1 LQLHTREWGSGDKV
15 AVLVHGMMG
24 DSRQFWEV
32 GPALAD
38 RGFRAIAVDLPGHGR
53 SGQCFSG
60 GLAAYAAS
68 VVESVPSAPA
78 LAVGHSMGASI
89 VALALSALR
98 PRRAVYVDVP
108 FLRLDKKEAPE
119 DEATL
124 TDIFTRAK
132 SGRTADHL
140 AATRPGWKAGD
151 YEVEEAAAR
160 RFDVPTAVALEM
172 VDARGATTPPSTSI
186 PSLLIRADPS
196 DYVSDE
202 RARELTAMGFAVRG
216 VKGAGHSVWYGFFSE
231 YMELLDTWLAEPG
244 LR

>member
-1 LQLHTREWGSGDKV
+1 
-15 AVLVHGMMG
+15 MMG
-24 DSRQFWEV
+24 DSHQFWEV

-38 RGFRAIAVDLPGHGR
+38 RGFRAIAVDLPGHGL

-68 VVESVPSAPA
+68 LVESVPSAPA
-78 LAVGHSMGASI
+78 LAIGHSMGASI
-89 VALALSALR
+89 VALALSELL
-98 PRRAVYVDVP
+98 PQRAVYVDVP
-108 FLRLDKKEAPE
+108 FKRLDKNEFPE

-124 TDIFTRAK
+124 TDIFSRAK
-132 SGRTADHL
+132 SGRTAGHL

-151 YEVEEAAAR
+151 YKVEEAAAR
-160 RFDVPTAVALEM
+160 RFDVSTAVALEM

-202 RARELTAMGFAVRG
+202 RALELSAMGFAVRG
-216 VKGAGHSVWYGFFSE
+216 VEGAGHSVWYGFLNE
-231 YMELLDTWLAEPG
+231 YMDVLDTWLAEPG
-244 LR
+244 MP